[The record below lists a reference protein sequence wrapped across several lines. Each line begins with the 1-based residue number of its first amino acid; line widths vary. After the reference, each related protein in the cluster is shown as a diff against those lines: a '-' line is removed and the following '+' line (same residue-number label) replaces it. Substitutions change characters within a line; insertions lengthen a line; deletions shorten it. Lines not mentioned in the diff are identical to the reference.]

1 MGPAGPRWAQGPLEG
16 AQLADI
22 RPAVAKWAQLGPDG
36 PSWAQKGCRR
46 APESQ
51 ISMHFWRR
59 KGRWKG
65 LPEASPNRRYQG
77 RSALGRASKGPPK
90 SQIPGQISDPRLQNS
105 QIPVRIRAG
114 KRFQRAPQIAD
125 TSAYLGWRWSLD
137 KQNKTRNRRHR
148 GATTTNPICR
158 LNVFPW
164 FLNFFGSTARRH

>member
-16 AQLADI
+16 SRIADI
-22 RPAVAKWAQLGPDG
+22 SPDVAKWAQLGPDG

-51 ISMHFWRR
+51 ISVHFWRR

-65 LPEASPNRRYQG
+65 LPEASPNRRCQG

-90 SQIPGQISDPRLQNS
+90 SQIPGQISDPRLPSS

-114 KRFQRAPQIAD
+114 KRFQRAPKSQIPVHIYDEMNIGEA
-125 TSAYLGWRWSLD
+125 
-137 KQNKTRNRRHR
+137 KKKPQNRKHR
-148 GATTTNPICR
+148 GR
-158 LNVFPW
+158 LQRTGFD
-164 FLNFFGSTARRH
+164 G